1 MDKYEVFF
9 SWQAHDRSE
18 VVSAASD
25 TEAKKVIE
33 ARYPGARIKYANR
46 TK

>member
-1 MDKYEVFF
+1 MSQYEVNF
-9 SWQAHDRSE
+9 SWQGHDRQE
-18 VVSAASD
+18 IVSAASD

-46 TK
+46 K